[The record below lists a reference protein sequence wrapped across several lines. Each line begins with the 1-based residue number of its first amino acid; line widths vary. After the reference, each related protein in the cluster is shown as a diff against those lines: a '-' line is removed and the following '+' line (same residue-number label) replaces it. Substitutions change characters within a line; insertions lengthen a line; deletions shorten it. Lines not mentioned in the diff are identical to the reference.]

1 MKLKEEDR
9 NTIVKLQMEKAH
21 LFLQQ
26 ANEMYKQQ
34 YWDIASNRYYYA
46 CYHAVQALLIKNGLN
61 SHTHDGLITSFGLHF
76 VKTGKI
82 DRKLGAFLSRIEQ
95 LRKKGDYNCFYSISE
110 EEIASMIEPTKEL
123 IMKIGELIN
132 FAL

>member
-1 MKLKEEDR
+1 MKLSEEER

-26 ANEMYKQQ
+26 AEEMYKQH

-82 DRKLGAFLSRIEQ
+82 DRKLGAVHSRIEQ
-95 LRKKGDYNCFYSISE
+95 LRKKGDYNCVYSVSE
-110 EEIASMIEPTKEL
+110 EEISSMIEPAKEL
-123 IMKIGELIN
+123 IMKIEELIDE
-132 FAL
+132 

>member
-34 YWDIASNRYYYA
+34 YWDIASNRDYYA
-46 CYHAVQALLIKNGLN
+46 CDHAVQALLIKNGLN

-110 EEIASMIEPTKEL
+110 EEIASMIEPAKEL
-123 IMKIGELIN
+123 IMKIGELVEE
-132 FAL
+132 

>member
-1 MKLKEEDR
+1 MKLKEEER
-9 NTIVKLQMEKAH
+9 NTLVRLQMEKAH

-26 ANEMYKQQ
+26 ADEMYKQH

-46 CYHAVQALLIKNGLN
+46 CYHAVQALLIKNSLS

-76 VKTGKI
+76 VKTGKV
-82 DRKLGAFLSRIEQ
+82 DRKLGAFLTRIEQ

-110 EEIASMIEPTKEL
+110 EEIATMIEPAKEL
-123 IMKIGELIN
+123 ILRIEELI
-132 FAL
+132 AE

>member
-1 MKLKEEDR
+1 MKLSEEER
-9 NTIVKLQMEKAH
+9 NTIVRLQMEKAH

-26 ANEMYKQQ
+26 AEEMYKQQ

-46 CYHAVQALLIKNGLN
+46 CYHAVQALLIKNGLS

-95 LRKKGDYNCFYSISE
+95 LRKKGDYNCVYSVSEYEIS
-110 EEIASMIEPTKEL
+110 SMIEPAKEL
-123 IMKIGELIN
+123 IFKIEELIKQ
-132 FAL
+132 

>member
-1 MKLKEEDR
+1 MKLKEEER

-21 LFLQQ
+21 LFLKQ

-95 LRKKGDYNCFYSISE
+95 LRKKGDYNCFFSVSE
-110 EEIASMIEPTKEL
+110 EEIATMVEPAKEL
-123 IMKIGELIN
+123 ILKIEELTN
-132 FAL
+132 E